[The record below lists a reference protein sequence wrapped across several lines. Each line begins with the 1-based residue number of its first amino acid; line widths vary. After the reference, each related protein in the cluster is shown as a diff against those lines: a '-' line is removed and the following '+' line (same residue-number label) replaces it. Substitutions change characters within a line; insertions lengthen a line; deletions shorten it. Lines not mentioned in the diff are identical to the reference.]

1 MPKQISPVVKIKGKI
16 DQLNFFET
24 ADGYMVQKT
33 ARYSIEK
40 FRTAQSYDL
49 TRRNASEFGIAGAAG
64 RIFRTAWSTEVSKAG
79 DPRLVSRVTRTMVKV
94 LQTDTES
101 EYGSRNVNK
110 GNKQGLVG
118 LEFNN
123 TLPFSQVVTIETG
136 WSIAVGR
143 PSGLVSIDLPAL
155 IPYQKIHA
163 PKGATHY
170 NFFAAAAAI
179 DFVDGQGFTSRA
191 ETVDQPWSTEATTA
205 SSLQMQLPANSPHPI
220 FVVLGIE
227 FKKIVNGKSFV
238 FTDNSCAAAV
248 LAVSEPS

>member
-40 FRTAQSYDL
+40 FRTAKSYDL

-64 RIFRTAWSTEVSKAG
+64 KIFRTACSTEVSKAG

-94 LQTDTES
+94 LQSDTES
-101 EYGSRNVNK
+101 EYGSRNVHK
-110 GNKQGLVG
+110 GSKQGLVG
-118 LEFNN
+118 LEFND
-123 TLPFSQVVTIETG
+123 TLPFSQAVIIEGG

-143 PSGLVSIDLPAL
+143 PSGLVNITLPAL
-155 IPYQKIHA
+155 IPYDKIHA
-163 PKGATHY
+163 PKGTTHY
-170 NFFAAAAAI
+170 HFFAAAAAI
-179 DFVDGQGFTSRA
+179 DFVNGQGYTARA
-191 ETVDQPWSTEATTA
+191 ETVELPWSKDPAEAG
-205 SSLQMQLPANSPHPI
+205 SLQMMLPANSPHPI

-227 FKKIVNGKSFV
+227 FKKIVNGKSWD
-238 FTDNSCAAAV
+238 FTDQSCAAAV
-248 LAVSEPS
+248 LAVSEPA